1 VRCVELLV
9 ILGITVITSQQVL
22 TPRFKFQNYLPEH
35 LGANWEMDEE
45 EREMSSKLTTDPELV
60 CDEEGNIKPGPVCSR
75 KGDYGLFSY

>member
-1 VRCVELLV
+1 
-9 ILGITVITSQQVL
+9 
-22 TPRFKFQNYLPEH
+22 
-35 LGANWEMDEE
+35 MDEE